1 MPIEVFEEVVGGFGN
16 DDAAWEEGVV
26 GFGPTKTA
34 AEVAEKKATNGVR
47 GKHGMLVAPATKKV
61 TSQTPP
67 LLPQSSAKSVSTS
80 ARADGI
86 ALATDTLQSAS
97 KSFTPPASPGFGG
110 PLTGDDQ
117 KDSWMHVAAAAVR
130 WHLKCFRLLRL
141 LQWLIYIRSIITSR
155 LRPFSLPFI
164 AFHKVNSHLPPW
176 RTFRTVYLR

>member
-16 DDAAWEEGVV
+16 DDAWEEGVV

-47 GKHGMLVAPATKKV
+47 GKYGMIASPAPKKV

-67 LLPQSSAKSVSTS
+67 LLPQSSAKSVSAS

-86 ALATDTLQSAS
+86 VLATDTAQSAS
-97 KSFTPPASPGFGG
+97 KSFTPPTSPGFGG

-130 WHLKCFRLLRL
+130 WHPNASDSCVCCF
-141 LQWLIYIRSIITSR
+141 Y
-155 LRPFSLPFI
+155 LRPFFTSFTTFLP
-164 AFHKVNSHLPPW
+164 LW
-176 RTFRTVYLR
+176 RTSEQSI